1 MKNRRIEEILG
12 DARRIA
18 ISGHIRPDG
27 DCAGSSMALYH
38 YLRDN
43 HLADTVDIYLGELPK
58 SFACLEGIEEIRHQ
72 LPTSRKPYDLF
83 FCLDCADQKRL
94 EFSAPLFEE
103 AKRRCCIDH
112 HIGQGAFTEDAYVD
126 QEASST
132 AELVYQ
138 LLDPEKIS
146 RRAAEALYLGIVHD
160 TGVFQYPCT
169 APSTHRMAAVLLE
182 KGVDAANII
191 QKTYYEKTDK
201 QNRIL
206 GKMLVESRLFLEG
219 RMIVSGLSKEEVA
232 EFDVKPSD
240 LHGIVSQLRLTE
252 GVEAAVFY
260 YEFREGGYKISLR
273 SGDTVDVNLVASA
286 FGGGGHQR
294 AAGLESSLDLAEI
307 LRRLEEE
314 IRKQIGDKT
323 KVR

>member
-1 MKNRRIEEILG
+1 MKNRTIEEILG

-27 DCAGSSMALYH
+27 DCAGSGMALYH

-43 HLADTVDIYLGELPK
+43 RLAETVDIYLGELPK
-58 SFACLEGIEEIRHQ
+58 SFEFLEGIEEIRHQ
-72 LPTSRKPYDLF
+72 LPSSRKPYDLF
-83 FCLDCADQKRL
+83 FCLDCADKKRL

-112 HIGQGAFTEDAYVD
+112 HISQGVFTEEAYVD

-146 RRAAEALYLGIVHD
+146 KRAAEALYLGIIHD

-206 GKMLVESRLFLEG
+206 GKMLVESRLLLNG
-219 RMIVSGLSKEEVA
+219 RMIVAGLSKEEMA
-232 EFDVKPSD
+232 AFDVKPSD
-240 LHGIVSQLRLTE
+240 LNGIVSQLRLTE

-260 YEFREGGYKISLR
+260 YEFREGGYKVSLR
-273 SGDTVDVNLVASA
+273 SGDTVDVNLVASV

-294 AAGLESSLDLAEI
+294 AAGLESSRNLEEI
-307 LRRLEEE
+307 LRKLEKEVC
-314 IRKQIGDKT
+314 RQIGEKA
-323 KVR
+323 K